1 MGAYKFLSIKEPN
14 KDNLVM
20 NKTKELESNI
30 KVKENIEVLLNSD
43 FLSINDFFASGV
55 SLSDYE
61 IKYYLNNEEVTF
73 RLL

>member
-1 MGAYKFLSIKEPN
+1 
-14 KDNLVM
+14 M

-61 IKYYLNNEEVTF
+61 IKYYVNNEEVTF